1 MVEWLNLPLRV
12 ERSRVRPSAQRR
24 ISLDCFRG
32 FRQFHPTVTEC
43 SVLKLAKNNSFAPC
57 TSVTCLITSTC
68 LSHFSRLSRLS
79 YFHVSFTSLTSF
91 TPLIFSRLFHISCIY
106 HASYIFHFLSHLS
119 HCGHLS
125 GLSHLSCLPCISQV
139 SRLFTFTNI
148 LQLHDKMKACQRV

>member
-68 LSHFSRLSRLS
+68 LSHISRLSRLS
-79 YFHVSFTSLTSF
+79 YFHDSFTSLASITPLTSF
-91 TPLIFSRLFHISCIY
+91 TSCPISHTVDISQVFHISPVSHAFHRSHVSSLLRIY
-106 HASYIFHFLSHLS
+106 YNYTT
-119 HCGHLS
+119 
-125 GLSHLSCLPCISQV
+125 
-139 SRLFTFTNI
+139 R
-148 LQLHDKMKACQRV
+148 